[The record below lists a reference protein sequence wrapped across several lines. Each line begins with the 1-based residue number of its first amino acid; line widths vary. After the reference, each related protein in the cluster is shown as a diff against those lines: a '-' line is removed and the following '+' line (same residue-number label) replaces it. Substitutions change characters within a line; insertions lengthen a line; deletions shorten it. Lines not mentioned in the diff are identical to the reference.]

1 MTAPS
6 RPAFCGCKVINGKIV
21 FCALHERA
29 ENLLAVVEHLQAF
42 LSNVK
47 IADESDAIR
56 LREVILP
63 YVVDALRRAKKDI
76 PPMK

>member
-1 MTAPS
+1 MATPGG
-6 RPAFCGCKVINGKIV
+6 PIQCGCKVIGGKIV

-29 ENLLAVVEHLQAF
+29 ENLLAVVEHLRDF

-56 LREVILP
+56 VREVILP

-76 PPMK
+76 PSMK